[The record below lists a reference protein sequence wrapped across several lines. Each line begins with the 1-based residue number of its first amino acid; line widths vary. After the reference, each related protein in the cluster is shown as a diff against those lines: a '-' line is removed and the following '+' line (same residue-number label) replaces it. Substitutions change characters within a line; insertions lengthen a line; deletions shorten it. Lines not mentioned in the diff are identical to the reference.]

1 MTKRKFWKT
10 LLNAW
15 TLIIILTLALDF
27 FSRNLY
33 NEASGIT
40 STIYIAIL
48 GIYVADKEFERWTDK
63 GRFISKYFGEIFI
76 AIWTVLM
83 IFFLIISLI
92 SQQEYHLTNAMV
104 GTYISV
110 LGIFAITQ
118 RSKNAYQQSDKII
131 S

>member
-1 MTKRKFWKT
+1 MTKKKFWKT

-15 TLIIILTLALDF
+15 TLIIILTLMLDF
-27 FSRNLY
+27 FSQNLY

-48 GIYVADKEFERWTDK
+48 GIYTADKEFERWTDK
-63 GRFISKYFGEIFI
+63 GRFISRYFGEIFI
-76 AIWTVLM
+76 ALWTLVI
-83 IFFLIISLI
+83 IFFLAVSLI
-92 SQQEYHLTNAMV
+92 SRQEYHLTTAMV

-118 RSKNAYQQSDKII
+118 RSKNAYQQNNK
-131 S
+131 